1 MATSYS
7 ILAQAAPSATTDTDL
22 YTVPASTEIV
32 GSTLYICNRGG
43 SATTFRVALR
53 PDGATIT
60 DAMYIAYD
68 VPVAANDTTTITT
81 GLTMA
86 ATDKITVYAGNAN
99 LSFNL
104 SGAKITA

>member
-22 YTVPASTEIV
+22 YTVAASTEIV

-81 GLTMA
+81 GLTLG
-86 ATDKITVYAGNAN
+86 ATDVVTVYAGNAN

-104 SGAKITA
+104 SGAEITP

>member
-7 ILAQAAPSATTDTDL
+7 ILAQAAPSATTNTDL
-22 YTVPASTEIV
+22 YTVPAATEIV
-32 GSTLYICNRGG
+32 GSTLYICNRGAT
-43 SATTFRVALR
+43 ATTFRVALR
-53 PDGATIT
+53 PAGGSIT
-60 DAMYIAYD
+60 DAMYVAYD

-81 GLTMA
+81 GLTLA

>member
-1 MATSYS
+1 MTTAYG
-7 ILAQAAPSATTDTDL
+7 IIAQVAPDATTDTDL
-22 YTVPASTEIV
+22 YTVPSGTELV
-32 GSTLYICNRGG
+32 GSTLYICNRGAT
-43 SATTFRVALR
+43 ATTFRVALR

-81 GLTMA
+81 GLTLD

-104 SGAKITA
+104 SGAKIT

>member
-1 MATSYS
+1 MATSYKV
-7 ILAQAAPSATTDTDL
+7 LGQVAPSATTDTDL
-22 YTVPASTEIV
+22 YTVPSGTELV
-32 GSTLYICNRGG
+32 GSTLYICNRGAT
-43 SATTFRVALR
+43 ATTFRVALR

-81 GLTMA
+81 GLTLD

-104 SGAKITA
+104 SGAKIT

>member
-1 MATSYS
+1 MTTAYG
-7 ILAQAAPSATTDTDL
+7 IIAQAAPDATTDTDL
-22 YTVPASTEIV
+22 YTVPSGTELV
-32 GSTLYICNRGG
+32 GSTLYICNRGAT
-43 SATTFRVALR
+43 ATTFRVALR

-81 GLTMA
+81 GLTLD

-104 SGAKITA
+104 SGAKIT